1 MRTLGNAFGIFVLF
15 IVGSTLTV
23 VAGLPHWIVRVVV
36 FLLLLMLLRWV
47 DSRLADGLGSRAVGW
62 ALRTVWA
69 ALSRWAGRHGVRLPQ
84 PPARPAPVPVA
95 STYTYTVPTSE
106 QTVVVDVLPAAVYTY
121 YDVRSPAPYAYI
133 GKAINPT
140 VRHESHVKDG
150 RPFTGLP
157 RDVQWYPCECVALKV
172 EAAAIRTLRPMANV
186 MHNGGRLT

>member
-1 MRTLGNAFGIFVLF
+1 MRTLGSILGFLILF
-15 IVGSTLTV
+15 FVGSVLAA
-23 VAGLPHWIVRVVV
+23 VAGLPHWIVRLVV
-36 FLLLLMLLRWV
+36 FLLLLMLLRWA
-47 DSRLADGLGSRAVGW
+47 DDRLTGGAGGRAVGW

-69 ALSRWAGRHGVRLPQ
+69 GLSRWAGRHGVRLPQ

-172 EAAAIRTLRPMANV
+172 EAAAIQTLRPMANV
-186 MHNGGRLT
+186 MHNNGRP